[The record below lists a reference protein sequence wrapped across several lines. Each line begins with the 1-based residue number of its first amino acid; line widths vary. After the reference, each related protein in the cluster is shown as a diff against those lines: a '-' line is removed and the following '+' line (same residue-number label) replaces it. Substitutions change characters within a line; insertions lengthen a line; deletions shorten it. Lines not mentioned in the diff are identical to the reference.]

1 MKLKKNLKYGASAL
15 ALALLLSACS
25 GENAKQAKEDAK
37 DAASNAKAAV
47 SEEVA
52 STKEKAEDKK
62 EEIKSDVSNKKDE
75 AEEKVD
81 QATTGIEEKEFAIS
95 LDDAVNKFKEA
106 FKVDG
111 IEVSSVEFDKDN
123 DKYSYDISGF
133 KGNEEFEAKI
143 DAESGEVISKEQ
155 DKDDDQE
162 DKAID
167 FTKVKAPKEAIA
179 KALENNKGFVK
190 SYELDVNDQ
199 GKTVYEIDVV
209 GGDDVELDAETLDII
224 QK

>member
-1 MKLKKNLKYGASAL
+1 MKLKNLKYGASAL

-25 GENAKQAKEDAK
+25 GENANKAKEDAK
-37 DAASNAKAAV
+37 NAASNAKAAV
-47 SEEVA
+47 SEEV
-52 STKEKAEDKK
+52 SSVKDKAEDKK
-62 EEIKSDVSNKKDE
+62 DQAKEKIDE
-75 AEEKVD
+75 A
-81 QATTGIEEKEFAIS
+81 TRGIEEKEFKVS

-111 IEVSSVEFDKDN
+111 IEVSSLEFDED
-123 DKYSYDISGF
+123 DGKYVYDISGF
-133 KGNEEFEAKI
+133 KDNEEFEAKI
-143 DAESGEVISKEQ
+143 DAESGEVLSKEQ
-155 DKDDDQE
+155 DKDDDTKD

-190 SYELDVNDQ
+190 SYELDFNDQ
-199 GKTVYEIDVV
+199 GKLVYEIDVV

>member
-1 MKLKKNLKYGASAL
+1 MKLNKNLKYGASAL

-25 GENAKQAKEDAK
+25 GENANKAKEDAK

-52 STKEKAEDKK
+52 S
-62 EEIKSDVSNKKDE
+62 VKDD

-81 QATTGIEEKEFAIS
+81 EATKGIEGKEFKVS

-111 IEVSSVEFDKDN
+111 IEVSSLEFDED
-123 DKYSYDISGF
+123 DGKYVYDIQGF
-133 KGNEEFEAKI
+133 KDDEEFEAKI
-143 DAESGEVISKEQ
+143 DAESGEVLSKEQ
-155 DKDDDQE
+155 DKDDDKE
-162 DKAID
+162 DDKAID
-167 FTKVKAPKEAIA
+167 FTKVKAPKEAME
-179 KALENNKGFVK
+179 KALENNKGYVK
-190 SYELDVNDQ
+190 SYELDFNDQ
-199 GKTVYEIDVV
+199 GKLVYEIDVEN
-209 GGDDVELDAETLDII
+209 GDDVELDAETLDII